1 MPQSAVRRR
10 PGTMLKRKIT
20 PLERLVGWGTA
31 LAIPLVAIAG
41 LRLLF
46 AAHEPGAAP
55 VASGPRQPLRL
66 ASPPIDASAPPVVTL
81 SPPPAPCPPGHPSP
95 AAAAKGTVP
104 GCVPR

>member
-1 MPQSAVRRR
+1 
-10 PGTMLKRKIT
+10 MLKRSIT

-41 LRLLF
+41 IRLLF

-55 VASGPRQPLRL
+55 AASGPPQPLRL

-81 SPPPAPCPPGHPSP
+81 KPATTACPPDRSAPPATKAQASTPDC
-95 AAAAKGTVP
+95 T
-104 GCVPR
+104 PR

>member
-1 MPQSAVRRR
+1 
-10 PGTMLKRKIT
+10 MLKRRIT

-31 LAIPLVAIAG
+31 LAIPLVAIGG

-55 VASGPRQPLRL
+55 VGSGPPQPLRL

-81 SPPPAPCPPGHPSP
+81 RPADSPCPPDHAAP
-95 AAAAKGTVP
+95 AGRAKGTVP
-104 GCVPR
+104 GCPAR